1 MITEM
6 PEDSGVH
13 DGQPGTPWWEEGVM
27 VEENFLVLLF
37 LFDSWLFLCSWIEV
51 ALCFLTSL

>member
-1 MITEM
+1 M